1 MATELG
7 QAYVQII
14 PSAKG
19 IGSSLSSELGDAGTT
34 AGQSFG
40 GKFGAAFSKLGT
52 VGKVAA
58 VGAGVAAGAGV
69 AGKAIWDLSTKAA
82 ESADRID
89 KMSQKIGLSRKA
101 YQEWDYVLSQ
111 NGMNIDSMK
120 GGIKTLTGQISKAQS
135 GAGASAEAFARL
147 GISTEQLNTMS
158 REDIFK
164 AAITGLQGVSSET
177 EKAALANQLFG
188 RSGSEMAPL
197 LNQSADSTQNL
208 IDKANDLG
216 LVMGDD
222 AVDAGVELTDTI
234 DTAKRSFSAITTQL
248 GVAVMPIVQ
257 KVLDFIIK
265 HMPQIKAVTGTTFKA
280 IGIALKTTFT
290 ILKTFY
296 TVGRTVFTGIK
307 NAVQTSVGAVTS
319 RITSMRDRIRSAFAS
334 VKSAGDALKLGLRV
348 AFLGMTAPIRNT
360 VRIIS
365 GILTK
370 LKNLLNAKFK
380 LNLKL
385 PRVTLKGGKAPWGI
399 GGKGTLP
406 KFNVTWAARGYDEAL
421 MANSPTLLGIGD
433 GNGNELVTGERHL
446 RQLIREES
454 GINASSFN
462 RGVSSGVVQIVLDGD
477 IIGQSVIDF
486 VDRQTRIYGA
496 SPLTV

>member
-19 IGSSLSSELGDAGTT
+19 IGSSLSSELGDAGAN

-40 GKFGAAFSKLGT
+40 GKFGQAFSKMGT

-58 VGAGVAAGAGV
+58 VGAGVAAGAAV
-69 AGKAIWDLSTKAA
+69 AGKAVWDLSTKAA

-120 GGIKTLTGQISKAQS
+120 GGIKTLTGQISKAQT

-197 LNQSADSTQNL
+197 LNQSAESTQNL

-265 HMPQIKAVTGTTFKA
+265 HMPQI
-280 IGIALKTTFT
+280 
-290 ILKTFY
+290 
-296 TVGRTVFTGIK
+296 R
-307 NAVQTSVGAVTS
+307 AVTS
-319 RITSMRDRIRSAFAS
+319 VTFKVIGTALKVVGTLLRAFYSVGYRSITGIVNAFRRA
-334 VKSAGDALKLGLRV
+334 KSAGDVFKAGLRAV
-348 AFLGMTAPIRNT
+348 FLGITAPARSALNVIKT
-360 VRIIS
+360 VI
-365 GILTK
+365 TK

-385 PRVTLKGGKAPWGI
+385 PHISLKGGKAPWGI

-406 KFNVTWAARGYDEAL
+406 KFNVTWAARGYNEAL

-454 GINASSFN
+454 GISALST

-477 IIGQSVIDF
+477 VIGQSVIDF

>member
-7 QAYVQII
+7 QAYIQII

-19 IGSSLSSELGDAGTT
+19 IGSSLSSELGDAGAT

-40 GKFGAAFSKLGT
+40 GKFGQAFSKMGT

-58 VGAGVAAGAGV
+58 VGAGVAAGAAV
-69 AGKAIWDLSTKAA
+69 AGKAVWDLSTKAA

-197 LNQSADSTQNL
+197 LNQSAESTQNL

-265 HMPQIKAVTGTTFKA
+265 HMPQI
-280 IGIALKTTFT
+280 
-290 ILKTFY
+290 
-296 TVGRTVFTGIK
+296 R
-307 NAVQTSVGAVTS
+307 AVTS
-319 RITSMRDRIRSAFAS
+319 VTFKVIGTALRVVGTLLRAFYSVGYRSIIGIVNAFRRAKTAGDVFKAGLRAVFLGITAPARSALN
-334 VKSAGDALKLGLRV
+334 VIK
-348 AFLGMTAPIRNT
+348 T
-360 VRIIS
+360 VI
-365 GILTK
+365 TK

-385 PRVTLKGGKAPWGI
+385 PHISLKGGKAPWGI

-406 KFNVTWAARGYDEAL
+406 KFSVTWAKRGYSEAL

-454 GINASSFN
+454 GISAFN
-462 RGVSSGVVQIVLDGD
+462 TRGVSSGVVQIVLDGD
-477 IIGQSVIDF
+477 VIGQSVIDF